1 MKLQDWYTSNLDD
14 IQRQIV
20 MIDLENSFIVQGS
33 AGSGKTILALQRA
46 AQANAFGTFTI
57 IVYTKALKSMIE
69 YGLRVLGLP
78 ADRAVYEWS
87 WDNRGLEVTGDVY
100 CQLGKTE
107 LEVNT
112 NKLYLKNGNNI
123 DLYEACNATRQK
135 YSEELHRS
143 IMKNIKSLSLAE
155 RKLQEEELG
164 KFVTIDY
171 ADFVPNKI
179 YYAFLRRSRWFEKVG
194 TVTNVNLDDAQKFEF
209 ITSASLYRR
218 KVPIDFMIVDE
229 AQDFSISDV
238 GKFRN
243 DTLKSYILFGDSL
256 QQVYSDRGTSL
267 DKMQEELRIQRYFL
281 SNNYRLPKTVCKVAE
296 LLSSPKQNLM
306 QFSRRNNGRSDY
318 PDFPKPIIKKCAS
331 REEQLEFVINQIK
344 KDNLDDVGLLVPRQD
359 DVEFV
364 WNYFQQKGI
373 DTQVRFSKYFEH
385 GPFRMFRQI
394 DTLDFTDPNLPSILT
409 FHSSKGTQFENV
421 FLLFAENGTD
431 RNPFY
436 VGLTRTSR
444 RLIITYQT
452 RLTSLFDEVPKDYFN
467 IL

>member
-1 MKLQDWYTSNLDD
+1 
-14 IQRQIV
+14 

-135 YSEELHRS
+135 YSEELHSS
-143 IMKNIKSLSLAE
+143 IMKNIKSLSLTE
-155 RKLQEEELG
+155 RKQQEEELG

-385 GPFRMFRQI
+385 GSFRMFRQI

-421 FLLFAENGTD
+421 FLLFVENGTD